1 MKNTSV
7 RPADR
12 IEKIMDTLMELPDK
26 APYTMFEQVGIHTAK
41 IVDVNGKAIEKDITS
56 ELAEVQDG
64 KVIIRISFGNVP
76 SESYKLQ
83 ISELV
88 GSAKADQPLVLHG
101 DWECEFTR

>member
-56 ELAEVQDG
+56 ELAEV
-64 KVIIRISFGNVP
+64 
-76 SESYKLQ
+76 
-83 ISELV
+83 
-88 GSAKADQPLVLHG
+88 
-101 DWECEFTR
+101 